1 MLHLFALLLAISALV
16 LLVVFASIVGGAL
29 HVVSFSLYGGS
40 LVLFYLIRTLYVHSA
55 ENTPNKTKLQKL
67 DHTMIFVLT
76 AATYTPIALLLPQ
89 RAWAWS
95 IFGVVWG
102 FTVLASLFR
111 FHEVFDKKHITT
123 SFYFVLLLVDLI
135 AFTTLHRFL
144 SPSAFLWLGMG
155 GIAYLLE
162 TLLVVYRPK
171 IKMSRLLLSH
181 EHLAFPFLVLGS
193 ACHFWA
199 FFNYVL

>member
-16 LLVVFASIVGGAL
+16 LLVVFASIVGGPL

-40 LVLFYLIRTLYVHSA
+40 LVLFYLIRTLYVHSKKDSPSQA
-55 ENTPNKTKLQKL
+55 KLQKL

-89 RAWAWS
+89 RTWAWS

-102 FTVLASLFR
+102 FTALASFFR
-111 FHEVFDKKHITT
+111 FNEVFNKKHITT
-123 SFYFVLLLVDLI
+123 SFYAVLIGVDLI
-135 AFTTLHRFL
+135 AFTTLHSFL
-144 SPSAFLWLGMG
+144 TPSAFLWLGLG
-155 GIAYLLE
+155 GTAYLLE

-171 IKMSRLLLSH
+171 INMSRLLLSH

-193 ACHFWA
+193 FCHFWA

>member
-1 MLHLFALLLAISALV
+1 MLYFFALLLAISALA
-16 LLVVFASIVGGAL
+16 LLVVFAALVGGTL

-40 LVLFYLIRTLYVHSA
+40 LVLFYLIRTLYVHSKEDSPSKA
-55 ENTPNKTKLQKL
+55 KLQKL
-67 DHTMIFVLT
+67 DHTMIFILT

-95 IFGVVWG
+95 LFGVVWG
-102 FTVLASLFR
+102 FTLIASLFR
-111 FHEVFDKKHITT
+111 IREVFDKKDITT
-123 SFYFVLLLVDLI
+123 IFYSSLLVVDLI
-135 AFTTLHRFL
+135 AFTTLHSFL
-144 SPSAFLWLGMG
+144 TPSAFFWLGLG

-171 IKMSRLLLSH
+171 INISKLFLSH

-193 ACHFWA
+193 FCHFWA